1 MGYVEPDFALLE
13 MNLATLAIQQHRCVG
28 AWRQIKL
35 AAVRKMAAQVLTMA
49 CMQRHLLRW
58 LQPMPAA
65 KHAGQAATPAT
76 PSTDSARRR
85 VCCTRAE

>member
-13 MNLATLAIQQHRCVG
+13 MNLATLADTAAPMRRC
-28 AWRQIKL
+28 L
-35 AAVRKMAAQVLTMA
+35 APDQAGCRRKMAAQLLAMA

-65 KHAGQAATPAT
+65 KHAGQARHTSY